1 MRGLVGEVFP
11 HECRI
16 VVVQSLYVIFRL
28 QISSKLYVQE
38 GLCSLALS
46 VMMPYCVEDYG
57 EGEY

>member
-1 MRGLVGEVFP
+1 
-11 HECRI
+11 
-16 VVVQSLYVIFRL
+16 L

>member
-1 MRGLVGEVFP
+1 VRGLVGEELL

-38 GLCSLALS
+38 GLCSFALS